1 MCLPSVTWDLVAL
14 TTPNT
19 NRNMVQIA
27 VLQIFRRFELRAEK
41 IENVQ

>member
-14 TTPNT
+14 TTLNT